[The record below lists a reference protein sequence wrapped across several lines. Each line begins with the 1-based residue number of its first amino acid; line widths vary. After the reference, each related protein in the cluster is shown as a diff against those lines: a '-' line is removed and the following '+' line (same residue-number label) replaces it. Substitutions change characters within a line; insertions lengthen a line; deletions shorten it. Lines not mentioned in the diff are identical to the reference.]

1 MERILEAPMEMQARW
16 ENQLLA
22 LAGNVPHPSTRPF
35 FSYWAGDATLQ
46 KAYKH
51 AEVVTAEHSK
61 SFHFASGLLPEEK
74 RSAVRALYAF
84 CRTVDDIVDEST
96 DDERES
102 QLDYWRGMIETGS
115 FSDND
120 LVAAAWADTL
130 TRYHIPRHYALQL
143 IDGVNRDLFQAR
155 YQTFDELATYCY
167 GVASTVGLMSMYIV
181 GFKNNTAV
189 PYAIKLGV
197 ALQMTNIL
205 RDVGEDYRNGRLYLP
220 REELA
225 FYGIRE
231 EDIAEGRITDNWRQ
245 FMKFQLERTRHLYKD
260 SWDGVKMLEREGQLA
275 IGAASVFYQ
284 GILDDIE
291 KHDYDV
297 FTRRANLSAVSKVS
311 RIPAL
316 WLKIK
321 AL

>member
-1 MERILEAPMEMQARW
+1 MQVQANW
-16 ENQLLA
+16 ENQLLT
-22 LAGNVPHPSTRPF
+22 LAGNIPHPSTRPF
-35 FSYWAGDATLQ
+35 FSYWAGDAALRS
-46 KAYKH
+46 AYQQAAKL
-51 AEVVTAEHSK
+51 TSEHSK
-61 SFHFASGLLPEEK
+61 SFYFASALLPEEK

-96 DDERES
+96 DSERET
-102 QLDYWRGMIETGS
+102 QLDYWRRMVEAVS
-115 FSDND
+115 FSDGD

-130 TRYHIPRHYALQL
+130 ARYHIPRHYALQL
-143 IDGVNRDLFQAR
+143 IDGVARDLIQTR

-181 GFKNNTAV
+181 GFHSSDAV

-205 RDVGEDYRNGRLYLP
+205 RDVGDDYQTGRLYLP
-220 REELA
+220 REELT

-231 EDIAEGRITDNWRQ
+231 QDIAKGRVTDNWRQ
-245 FMKFQLERTRHLYKD
+245 FMKFQIERTRQLYEA
-260 SWDGVKMLEREGQLA
+260 SWEGVKMLEREGQFA

-284 GILDDIE
+284 GILDEIE
-291 KHDYDV
+291 KNDYDV
-297 FTRRANLSAVSKVS
+297 FTRRASLSAWGKAS

-316 WLKIK
+316 IQRL
-321 AL
+321 

>member
-1 MERILEAPMEMQARW
+1 MQAQANW

-22 LAGNVPHPSTRPF
+22 LAGQIPQPSDHPF
-35 FSYWAGDATLQ
+35 FSYWAGDASLRV
-46 KAYKH
+46 AYKQ
-51 AEVVTAEHSK
+51 AELITAEHSK

-84 CRTVDDIVDEST
+84 CRTVDDIVDEVELKK
-96 DDERES
+96 DRDFE
-102 QLDYWRGMIETGS
+102 LDYWRDIVQTAS
-115 FSDND
+115 SSTDD
-120 LVAAAWADTL
+120 LIAAAWADTL

-143 IDGVNRDLFQAR
+143 IDGVARDLSQSR
-155 YQTFDELATYCY
+155 YQTFDDLATYCY

-181 GFKNNTAV
+181 GFKSHEAV

-205 RDVGEDYRNGRLYLP
+205 RDVSEDHRNGRLYLP

-225 FYGIRE
+225 FYGINE
-231 EDIAEGRITDNWRQ
+231 ADIAAGNVTDNWRQ
-245 FMKFQLERTRHLYKD
+245 FMKFQIERTRQLYKD
-260 SWDGVKMLEREGQLA
+260 SWAGVKMLEREGQLA
-275 IGAASVFYQ
+275 IGAASTLYS

-297 FTRRANLSAVSKVS
+297 FSRRARLSAWGKVS

-316 WLKIK
+316 WLRVA